1 MSSDD
6 AYIQVQISGVWQTFC
21 STLNDPQYILS
32 EFRNAKNLYP
42 NYRIRAVDKDERL
55 LDIMP

>member
-1 MSSDD
+1 MSSEY
-6 AYIQVQISGVWQTFC
+6 AYMQVQISGVWQTFC

-42 NYRIRAVDKDERL
+42 SRL
-55 LDIMP
+55 LERKVLRQQC